1 MPFIPETQGLKSQL
15 IQTLFTHREHMVDV
29 LAAILVYV
37 RLIEVRNSTSLLTRN
52 KVIFLWTIK
61 AKTPFLKAVVNW
73 DAETK
78 KTNDHSLKDGPA
90 GLIHMVIS

>member
-61 AKTPFLKAVVNW
+61 AKTPFLKVLVNG
-73 DAETK
+73 DAGT
-78 KTNDHSLKDGPA
+78 
-90 GLIHMVIS
+90 